1 MVINIYFYS
10 CEKQTA
16 HTWKEKGWGSNTK
29 KKHYKLYSKAMITFK
44 GECDKL

>member
-29 KKHYKLYSKAMITFK
+29 KYYKLYSKAMVTFK

>member
-16 HTWKEKGWGSNTK
+16 HTWKEKGWCSNTK
-29 KKHYKLYSKAMITFK
+29 KKKTLQTLLKSNGNF
-44 GECDKL
+44 